1 MQLQHNPNNIIT
13 RGTPIDKA
21 RKALIMVHGRGA
33 SAQDILSLT
42 DYIQDDSIAFIAP
55 QATQNT
61 WYPYSFMA
69 PIQDNEP
76 GLTSALHVIE
86 TLVEDLKNRYGFAS
100 ERIYLLGFSQ
110 GACLSLEYA
119 ARNPQKFGGI
129 FGLSGGL
136 IGPAGQLA
144 TYEGDLQHT
153 PVFLGCSDVDFHI
166 PKERV
171 LESEKIFKDMKAN
184 ILTKLYK
191 NLPHTVNDDELNV
204 VNRVITKAMF

>member
-1 MQLQHNPNNIIT
+1 MQLQHNPNTIVT
-13 RGTPIDKA
+13 RGTPIGKA
-21 RKALIMVHGRGA
+21 QKAMIMVHGRGA
-33 SAQDILSLT
+33 TAHDILSLT
-42 DYIQDDSIAFIAP
+42 DYIQDDSITFIAP

-76 GLTSALHVIE
+76 GLTSALRVVDSLIGN
-86 TLVEDLKNRYGFAS
+86 LKDEYGFPS

-119 ARNPQKFGGI
+119 ARNPQRYGGI

-136 IGPAGQLA
+136 IGPAGQLPA
-144 TYEGDLQHT
+144 YEGDLQQT

-171 LESEKIFKDMKAN
+171 LESESIFTSMSAN
-184 ILTKLYK
+184 VLTKLYK
-191 NLPHTVNDDELNV
+191 NLPHTVNDDELNIV
-204 VNRVITKAMF
+204 SRVITKAMF